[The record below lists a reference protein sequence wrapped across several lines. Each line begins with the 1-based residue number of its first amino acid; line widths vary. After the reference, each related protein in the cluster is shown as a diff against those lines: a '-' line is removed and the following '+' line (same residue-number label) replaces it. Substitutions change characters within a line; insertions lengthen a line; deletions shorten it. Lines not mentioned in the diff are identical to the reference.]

1 MRVDN
6 FIFEAISVRVDNL
19 AFEVNFVRVNDG
31 SVLLL
36 GTSVGFGCCLG
47 LGRRRVEISVS
58 VPLFTDFNCAEILVG
73 DLLP

>member
-47 LGRRRVEISVS
+47 RRRVEISVS